1 MPAQTVKSGILSKFA
16 GKLNGALA
24 RTKNNEVSYGIQ
36 DLPGGI
42 VNGTAK
48 LTECKFDL
56 FKTGDNSGQPYF
68 LAMGVVVSPDS
79 VKLKDGS
86 TVPVRGLYTR
96 IMIGLVDG
104 KDFRTGKPVPVD
116 AENGAMARVV
126 NEMKKL
132 GADPASLG
140 DVSELETLA
149 AALKHAGPTFRFST
163 REGKPTQQYPTP
175 KVFESWGGVVE
186 FHQDE
191 DAGAGVDDQTG
202 EAGAED
208 QGDEGATDT
217 ADEAT
222 EYRDDTDLTS
232 LGDRAEAGDEDAQK
246 ELVAFGKKAGLTQ
259 KQIDDDYKTWVALAT
274 KLAKMGDESDDDDE
288 DGDHEGPTV
297 PEKGTV
303 YGYKGLLPG
312 KTKKQDLEVEVTK
325 VNSKSKTADAKW
337 TTNGNV
343 KFDAIPWT
351 ELTTQ

>member
-1 MPAQTVKSGILSKFA
+1 MPAQIAKSGILSKFA

-24 RTKNNEVSYGIQ
+24 KTKNNEVSYGIQ
-36 DLPGGI
+36 DLPPGI

-56 FKTGDNSGQPYF
+56 YKTGDNTGQPYF

-96 IMIGLVDG
+96 LMIGLVDG
-104 KDFRTGKPVPVD
+104 KDKDGKKVPVD
-116 AENGAMARVV
+116 GEGGAMAKVV

-132 GADPASLG
+132 GADPSELS

-149 AALKHAGPTFRFST
+149 AALKQAAPTFRFST
-163 REGKPTQQYPTP
+163 SSGKVTPQYPNPRTW
-175 KVFESWGGVVE
+175 ENWNGVTE

-208 QGDEGATDT
+208 AGDEGATDT

-274 KLAKMGDESDDDDE
+274 KLAKMGDKSDDDDE
-288 DGDHEGPTV
+288 GGDHEEPTV

-303 YGYKGLLPG
+303 YGYRGVLPG

-325 VNSKSKTADAKW
+325 VNTKSKTADAKW
-337 TTNGNV
+337 TTNPNV
-343 KFDAIPWT
+343 KFDAVPWA